1 MYPSRLPQC
10 KHKVFSKKSRCA
22 QQLHGKVFILGF
34 LAAFASRPALRRKG
48 AGTAVQNLRP
58 MRSILILVLCGGI
71 TATLA
76 ARPSRPP
83 VRQNPDDPAVKYT
96 PPPPPGS
103 PGSTVTAG
111 PIKFQPD
118 WFYQATYRKSA
129 QLFAIACYD
138 KDGNLQATLEVPGV
152 GSNTPPSKPAK
163 KSLKVNGARLPGGTF
178 SIRGP
183 APRAGARYRFTTSN
197 IEPGQRNWDIS
208 GDADLKIL
216 P

>member
-1 MYPSRLPQC
+1 
-10 KHKVFSKKSRCA
+10 
-22 QQLHGKVFILGF
+22 
-34 LAAFASRPALRRKG
+34 
-48 AGTAVQNLRP
+48 

-71 TATLA
+71 TAALA
-76 ARPSRPP
+76 AKPSKPP

-103 PGSTVTAG
+103 PGSTVTAAG